1 MIRSLIRVA
10 VVLSMALAHSA
21 LAQDRVNPKLLYE
34 EAQRA
39 HDAGRYGEALML
51 LNQCLK
57 TDPGMM
63 EAYYARGSA
72 REQLNDP
79 AGALTDYSIYLE
91 KHADDTEAHLARG
104 ILHFRQ
110 GHFDLAK
117 DDFVALLTLPFKPTN
132 TVFYRQ
138 SSTTRG
144 TDHIMTVQSGGKA
157 YLLNYIGLCESKLK
171 HFTTA
176 ISYFDS
182 ALMLEPKGAD
192 YYVNRGIAKEGLG
205 DTTARADY
213 MKALTLDP
221 THGIAQH
228 NLSVIKSKKGDKA
241 AAEDLLSDMIEGDST
256 MRYAYVQRGYQRLE
270 AGYYKG
276 AAEDYTEALKL
287 DASDPELYLARGI
300 AREKMKDNEGAFSDY
315 TKAIDLRESM
325 EKAWLNRGNVL
336 SKLNRL
342 GDAIEDYTVAITYA
356 PDFAAAFYNRGIAHY
371 KLKHYTEAC
380 TDVTRA
386 EQLGFKADAKM
397 KQRICSG
404 K

>member
-1 MIRSLIRVA
+1 
-10 VVLSMALAHSA
+10 
-21 LAQDRVNPKLLYE
+21 
-34 EAQRA
+34 
-39 HDAGRYGEALML
+39 
-51 LNQCLK
+51 
-57 TDPGMM
+57 MM

-91 KHADDTEAHLARG
+91 KHDDDTEAHLARG

-117 DDFVALLTLPFKPTN
+117 DDFVTLLTLPFKPTN

-138 SSTTRG
+138 SPSSRG
-144 TDHIMTVQSGGKA
+144 TDQIMTVQSGGKA

-171 HFTTA
+171 HFPTA
-176 ISYFDS
+176 IHYFDS
-182 ALMLEPKGAD
+182 ALLLEPKGAD

-213 MKALTLDP
+213 LKALALDP

-228 NLSVIKSKKGDKA
+228 NLSVLKSKKGDKA
-241 AAEDLLSDMIEGDST
+241 AAEDMLSEMIDGDST
-256 MRYAYVQRGYQRLE
+256 MRYAYIQRGYQRLE

-276 AAEDYTEALKL
+276 AAEDYTEALRL
-287 DASDPELYLARGI
+287 DATDPELFMARGI
-300 AREKMKDNEGAFSDY
+300 TREKLKDYEGALSDY
-315 TKAIDLRESM
+315 TKAIDLRENM

-397 KQRICSG
+397 KQRVCSG

>member
-1 MIRSLIRVA
+1 MNRAGARIVLLMVMAVA
-10 VVLSMALAHSA
+10 HTA
-21 LAQDRVNPKLLYE
+21 LAQDRDNPRLLYN
-34 EAQRA
+34 EALLA
-39 HDAGRYGEALML
+39 HDAGRYGEALTL

-57 TDPGMM
+57 TNPGMI

-91 KHADDTEAHLARG
+91 KHDDDTEAHLARG

-110 GHFDLAK
+110 GHFDLARA
-117 DDFVALLTLPFKPTN
+117 DFVALLTLPFKPTN

-138 SSTTRG
+138 SPSGRG
-144 TDHIMTVQSGGKA
+144 TDQIITVQSGGKA

-171 HFTTA
+171 HFPTA

-182 ALMLEPKGAD
+182 ALVLEPKGAD

-205 DTTARADY
+205 DTTARGDY
-213 MKALTLDP
+213 VKALALDP

-228 NLSVIKSKKGDKA
+228 NLSVLKSKKGDKA
-241 AAEDLLSDMIEGDST
+241 AAEDMLSDMIEGDST
-256 MRYAYVQRGYQRLE
+256 MFYAYVQRGYQRLE

-276 AAEDYTEALKL
+276 AVEDYTGALRL
-287 DASDPELYLARGI
+287 DQSDPELYLARGI
-300 AREKMKDNEGAFSDY
+300 AREKLKDYEGAFSDY
-315 TKAIDLRESM
+315 TSAIALRENM

-342 GDAIEDYTVAITYA
+342 QDAIEDYTVAITYVS
-356 PDFAAAFYNRGIAHY
+356 DFAAAFYNRGIARY
-371 KLKHYTEAC
+371 KLKQYTEAC
-380 TDVTRA
+380 ADVTRA
-386 EQLGFKADAKM
+386 EQLGFQGDART
-397 KQRICSG
+397 KQRICSAH
-404 K
+404 